1 MDTRS
6 VGANA
11 ADSFFQWNLAQQ
23 MIADSDVYK
32 RSLKFAKKETIGPAV
47 SITPEY
53 MATDPASFMESMMR
67 YSMIQ

>member
-1 MDTRS
+1 MATHND
-6 VGANA
+6 GANA

-32 RSLKFAKKETIGPAV
+32 RTQFAKKETIGPVV